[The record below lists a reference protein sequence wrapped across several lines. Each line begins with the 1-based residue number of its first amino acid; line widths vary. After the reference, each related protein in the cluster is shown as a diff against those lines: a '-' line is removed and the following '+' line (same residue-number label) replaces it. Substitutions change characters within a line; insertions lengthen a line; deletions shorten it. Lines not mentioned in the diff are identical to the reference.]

1 MSTSAQLLMIKG
13 AISELPEDDRKR
25 VENAKEALKE
35 LIEQHGDSGLIALT
49 WLTVELTNK

>member
-1 MSTSAQLLMIKG
+1 MISTELLMIKG
-13 AISELPEDDRKR
+13 AISELSEDDRKR